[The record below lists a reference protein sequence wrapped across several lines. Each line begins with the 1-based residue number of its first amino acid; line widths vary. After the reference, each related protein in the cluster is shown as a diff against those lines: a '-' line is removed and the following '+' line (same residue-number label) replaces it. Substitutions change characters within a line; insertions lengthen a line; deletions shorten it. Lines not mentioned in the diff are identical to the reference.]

1 MRRARTGTGI
11 GLALGLGL
19 GLAPMA
25 CEPTFDNAHVVDE
38 LRVLAVQAEPP
49 EVGVGDAV
57 HLEVLAASPNGGPV
71 RVHLWQCAARGGMRQ
86 GCEDFDDTIDL
97 GEGGG
102 AADLVIQEGWRER
115 LDRAGGLP
123 VQQVITI
130 VARREDEVS
139 RAIKRIVVSDE
150 PTPNRNPVLEALLLE
165 DEESEAR
172 PFVVGPG
179 GAVHL
184 HPVVGEGSVE
194 PYDKIRLD
202 GAREPTTETLFLS
215 YYYGCGRVANLRS
228 GGPDDLGATWRA
240 PDEPGRCSL
249 YAILRDD
256 RGGVDFRVRELMIE

>member
-1 MRRARTGTGI
+1 MTRARTRTGV
-11 GLALGLGL
+11 GLGL
-19 GLAPMA
+19 LAVMA

-38 LRVLAVQAEPP
+38 LRVLAVRAEPP

-86 GCEDFDDTIDL
+86 GCEDFDDSIDL
-97 GEGGG
+97 GEGPS
-102 AADLVIQEGWRER
+102 ADLVIQEGWRAR

-130 VARREDEVS
+130 VARRQDEVS

-150 PTPNRNPVLEALLLE
+150 PTPNQNPVLEALLLE
-165 DEESEAR
+165 DEESETR
-172 PFVVGPG
+172 PFVVPPG
-179 GAVHL
+179 AAVHL
-184 HPVVGEGSVE
+184 RPVVGEGSVE

-202 GAREPTTETLFLS
+202 GTRTPTTETLFLS

-240 PDEPGRCSL
+240 PDEAGRCSL

-256 RGGVDFRVRELMIE
+256 RGGVDFRVRELTVE